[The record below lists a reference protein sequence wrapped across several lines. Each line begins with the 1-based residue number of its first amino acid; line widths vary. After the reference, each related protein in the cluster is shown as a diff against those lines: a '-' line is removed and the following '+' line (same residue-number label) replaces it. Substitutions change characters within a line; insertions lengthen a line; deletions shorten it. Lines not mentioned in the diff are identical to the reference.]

1 MNIDDMIQKVQT
13 KKIDDL
19 QWEKGR
25 EKERYR
31 RHRRA
36 NRFEKEKQVRRG
48 KGKNII
54 ESLCNYD
61 YEEIIHH
68 EGIKEAAEPN
78 AIHYGLV
85 QGDQLR
91 LFKENFEE
99 FDLPYTIHFDSNLR
113 NYPFPTDEYF
123 KWDYYK
129 DAIEEA
135 LDLENGFAE
144 FLKEGWREVKKK
156 TQRTNRWF
164 GYEYIILSYKNEKK
178 YRRYKELQR
187 HCQMYNKI
195 RTKPLRN
202 LDKRYIQKM
211 WYHDDP
217 DDFPLPFYNKHP
229 FCEWVY

>member
-1 MNIDDMIQKVQT
+1 MGDFLENMYDYQLE
-13 KKIDDL
+13 KIRSDR
-19 QWEKGR
+19 QR
-25 EKERYR
+25 QKERYR

-48 KGKNII
+48 KGKNLIN
-54 ESLCNYD
+54 SLCNYE
-61 YEEIIHH
+61 YEEIIHY

-91 LFKENFEE
+91 LFKKNFEE

-129 DAIEEA
+129 DAIEEV
-135 LDLENGFAE
+135 LDPKTDFTE
-144 FLKEGWREVKKK
+144 FLKEGWREIRKK
-156 TQRTNRWF
+156 TKRTNKWF
-164 GYEYIILSYKNEKK
+164 GYEYVILSYKDEKK
-178 YRRYKELQR
+178 YHHYQELER

-195 RTKPLRN
+195 ETKPLRN
-202 LDKRYIQKM
+202 LDKCYIQKI
-211 WYHDDP
+211 WYYDDP
-217 DDFPLPFYNKHP
+217 DDFPLPFYVKHP